1 MEFHDKQLLDYALF
15 SLERKEL
22 EQVFI
27 NYKVDYDIY
36 MLYLQTSSFL
46 CSLVYNRKE
55 EALEDYNLLKMIL
68 KDKGAKI
75 TDRATET
82 LNIFKIKYN

>member
-1 MEFHDKQLLDYALF
+1 MEFHNKQLLDYTLF
-15 SLERKEL
+15 AFERKEL
-22 EQVFI
+22 EQVFVH
-27 NYKVDYDIY
+27 YKVDYDIY

-46 CSLVYNRKE
+46 SSLVYNKE
-55 EALEDYNLLKMIL
+55 EEVLEDYNLLKMIL